1 MTHAAPVAET
11 TRTPSTG
18 RPWFAINAVVA
29 WFGLVVQ
36 LVLSATGMYPTTQT
50 VLSQL
55 GPGNPLGAAGALP
68 RIIDYLSYFTI
79 WSNIV
84 VALVLTAL
92 ASNPKRDTPAFR
104 VLRLDALLMI
114 TITGIVYAVI
124 LAPNA
129 ELRGWE
135 VLANSFIHIIT
146 PIVTVL
152 VWLVAGPRGWIR
164 WSTIAKAMILPL
176 VWLAYT
182 LVRGAVIGAYPYPFI
197 DVVRLGYGQ
206 VAINV
211 GAIVVFAVV
220 LGAILLGIDALLSR
234 RRG

>member
-1 MTHAAPVAET
+1 MAHAAATYDPPRST
-11 TRTPSTG
+11 TG
-18 RPWFAINAVVA
+18 RGWFTVNAVVA
-29 WFGLVVQ
+29 WFGLAAQFVI
-36 LVLSATGMYPTTQT
+36 SASGMYPTTQT

-55 GPGNPLGAAGALP
+55 GPGNPSGAAGALP
-68 RIIDYLSYFTI
+68 RIIDYFSYFTI

-92 ASNPKRDTPAFR
+92 AANPKRDTPAFR

-124 LAPNA
+124 LAPTA

-146 PIVTVL
+146 PIVTIV
-152 VWLVAGPRGWIR
+152 VWLVAGPRDWIR
-164 WSTIAKAMILPL
+164 WSTIAKSMILPA
-176 VWLAYT
+176 VWVVYT
-182 LVRGAVIGAYPYPFI
+182 LVRGAVIEAYPYPFI

-206 VAINV
+206 VAINI

-220 LGAILLGIDALLSR
+220 LGAILLGVDRLITR
-234 RRG
+234 RTT